1 MKLVAFD
8 CSTGALSLGVFDSG
22 KRLAGETTSSGMH
35 STTLAPA
42 IEKALQKS
50 GFALKDLD
58 CIALGLGPGSF
69 TGLRVAVTTAKTL
82 AYAAKKNIVGVSSLE
97 AMAQAC
103 SEKTRPIAVIGD
115 GRKGMLYFALY
126 RRTAKGLSILRK
138 PALVDAEHLF
148 QSFKGPAHFI
158 GEVEKFMTRLSEL
171 SKKRVGI
178 TWDERN
184 SVPKAE
190 GVAEAAI
197 LRVRSKKFDDAFLL
211 EPLYLHARDC
221 NVTKK

>member
-22 KRLAGETTSSGMH
+22 KRLAGESTSSGMH

-50 GFALKDLD
+50 GLALKDLD

-69 TGLRVAVTTAKTL
+69 TGLRVAVVTAKSL
-82 AYAAKKNIVGVSSLE
+82 AYAAKKNIVGVCSFE
-97 AMAQAC
+97 AMAQTC
-103 SEKTRPIAVIGD
+103 SETTRPIAVIGD

-126 RRTAKGLSILRK
+126 RRTAKGLRAVRK
-138 PALVDAEHLF
+138 PALVNAKRLF
-148 QSFKGPAHFI
+148 RSFRGQAHFI
-158 GEVEKFMTRLSEL
+158 GEVEKFSSEISEL
-171 SKKRVGI
+171 SKKRTGI
-178 TWDERN
+178 TRDERN

-190 GVAEAAI
+190 GVAEAAV
-197 LRVRSKKFDDAFLL
+197 LRVRAKKFDDAFRL